1 MGPAAVTSSVRRGG
15 GGLLAAAGLVAGVTL
30 LARAVGLV
38 RWVVFSHAVG
48 ATCVGQVYGTANL
61 VPNVLFEVAA
71 GGALAAVAV
80 PLVAGHLHRGRDDLA
95 GRTAS
100 ALLTWTVTV
109 LLPLAVVVALAA
121 GPLTGWLLGGVEG
134 CSPAE
139 ARAAGELMLLLF
151 APQVLLYGVGIV
163 LTGVLHAHGRFLA
176 AATAPVVS
184 SLVVI
189 TVYLAFGALH
199 DPTAPLEAL
208 PPSALWLLAGG
219 TTLGVVALVLP
230 VLGPA
235 TRLDLRWRPTWRFPE
250 GTGTRAGLL
259 VLAGVAVVLAQ
270 QTTTVVVLLLS
281 NAATGVAAINV
292 WTYAQT
298 AYLLPYAVLVVP
310 LATVSF
316 PRLSAGRGRGQAVLH
331 QTLAGVVAAAV
342 LAAAVLVALRRE
354 LGRAFVLLDA
364 GADGPGAQSLAALPP
379 TLGLLAPGL
388 PGFAVLAVAT
398 RALYAHGSP
407 LRAAAAAGAG
417 WAVAGLVPLVL
428 APADATV
435 GTTLRLLAVGSSVGM
450 TVAGLLLLRELRLAW
465 GAGAGRRAARSGLGV
480 LVGAVPVVLL
490 AETVLG
496 EPAGGWVPTL
506 GRALLVGLAVLVSAV
521 VGLGVADPGTVA
533 HVRRRG
539 RTRRSPDPG
548 PGGDAGAGVPAGE
561 GER

>member
-1 MGPAAVTSSVRRGG
+1 MTTRTGATG
-15 GGLLAAAGLVAGVTL
+15 GGLLAAAGLVAGITL

-80 PLVAGHLHRGRDDLA
+80 PLVAGHLHRGRADLA

-100 ALLTWTVTV
+100 ALLTWTVSV

-121 GPLTGWLLGGVEG
+121 GPLTGWLLGSLDG
-134 CSPAE
+134 CSPEE
-139 ARAAGELMLLLF
+139 ARAAGRLMLLLF

-176 AATAPVVS
+176 AATAPLLS

-199 DPTAPLEAL
+199 DPTGPLEQL
-208 PPSALWLLAGG
+208 PASALWLLAGG

-250 GTGTRAGLL
+250 GTGARVGLL

-270 QTTTVVVLLLS
+270 QTTTVVVLLLT
-281 NAATGVAAINV
+281 NAASGVAAINV

-316 PRLSAGRGRGQAVLH
+316 PRFSGDRARAGAVLRR
-331 QTLAGVVAAAV
+331 TLAGVVAAAV
-342 LAAAVLVALRRE
+342 LAAAVLLALRRE
-354 LGRAFVLLDA
+354 VGRAFVLLDA

-388 PGFAVLAVAT
+388 LGYAVLAVAT

-407 LRAAAAAGAG
+407 LRAAAAAGVG
-417 WAVAGLVPLVL
+417 WAVAGLVPLLL
-428 APADATV
+428 APPDAAV
-435 GTTLRLLAVGSSVGM
+435 GTTLRLLAAGSSVGM
-450 TVAGLLLLRELRLAW
+450 SVAGLLLLRELRLAW
-465 GAGAGRRAARSGLGV
+465 GAGAARGVARAGVGV
-480 LVGAVPVVLL
+480 LLGAVPVVLL
-490 AETVLG
+490 AELVLG
-496 EPAGGWVPTL
+496 DPAGGWVPTL
-506 GRALLVGLAVLVSAV
+506 GRALLVGAAVLLASL
-521 VGLGVADPGTVA
+521 VGLGVADPGTVGQ
-533 HVRRRG
+533 VRRRVRPG
-539 RTRRSPDPG
+539 RSPGRG
-548 PGGDAGAGVPAGE
+548 PGGPAGAGVAAGE
-561 GER
+561 DQR

>member
-1 MGPAAVTSSVRRGG
+1 MGPPAVTAPRGAAG
-15 GGLLAAAGLVAGVTL
+15 GSLLAAAGLVAGLTL

-38 RWVVFSHAVG
+38 RWGVFSHAVG
-48 ATCVGQVYGTANL
+48 ATCVGQLYGTANQG
-61 VPNVLFEVAA
+61 PTVLFEVAA

-80 PLVAGHLHRGRDDLA
+80 PLVAGHLHRGRTDLA

-100 ALLTWTVTV
+100 ALLTWTITV

-121 GPLTGWLLGGVEG
+121 GPLTGWLLGSPDG
-134 CSPAE
+134 CPPEE
-139 ARAAGELMLLLF
+139 ARAAGRLMLLLF

-176 AATAPVVS
+176 AATAPLVS

-199 DPTAPLEAL
+199 DPTGPVGDL
-208 PPSALWLLAGG
+208 PASALWLLAGG

-235 TRLDLRWRPTWRFPE
+235 ARLDLRWRPTWRFPE
-250 GTGTRAGLL
+250 GTGARVGLL

-281 NAATGVAAINV
+281 NAASGVAAINV

-316 PRLSAGRGRGQAVLH
+316 PRFSGDRARAGAVLR

-354 LGRAFVLLDA
+354 VGRAFVLLDA
-364 GADGPGAQSLAALPP
+364 GADGPGAETLAALPP

-388 PGFAVLAVAT
+388 LGYAVLAVAT

-407 LRAAAAAGAG
+407 LRAAAAAAVG
-417 WAVAGLVPLVL
+417 WAVAGLLPRLL
-428 APADATV
+428 APADASV
-435 GTTLRLLAVGSSVGM
+435 GATLALLATGSSLGM
-450 TVAGLLLLRELRLAW
+450 SVAGLLLVRELRRAW
-465 GAGAGRRAARSGLGV
+465 GRDATTGTLRAGLGV
-480 LVGAVPVVLL
+480 LLGAVPVVLL
-490 AETVLG
+490 LEMVLG
-496 EPAGGWVPTL
+496 DPAGGWSSTL
-506 GRALLVGLAVLVSAV
+506 GRAVLVGAAVLTGAV
-521 VGLGVADPGTVA
+521 VGLRVADPGTVA
-533 HVRRRG
+533 EGLRRVRSRG
-539 RTRRSPDPG
+539 GGVAGGAG
-548 PGGDAGAGVPAGE
+548 PGGGD
-561 GER
+561 R